1 MINHSG
7 NNMLAM
13 IPITL
18 LTSIAGIV
26 NTTISQHI
34 NDLFALLKLNSGWLV
49 WKSSVNLLKV
59 APNTSI
65 YTSGV
70 PYRVL
75 KLNIYYITTIQMNPL
90 AIPPTIASTHNKN
103 SNIRLNYS
111 TYVALLRLLW
121 MHNWDCEVSLLLI
134 VPGFIY

>member
-1 MINHSG
+1 
-7 NNMLAM
+7 MLAM

-75 KLNIYYITTIQMNPL
+75 KLNIYYITTI
-90 AIPPTIASTHNKN
+90 
-103 SNIRLNYS
+103 
-111 TYVALLRLLW
+111 
-121 MHNWDCEVSLLLI
+121 
-134 VPGFIY
+134 